1 MNTSI
6 FEIDSQLVSDFA
18 RDGVVVVR
26 GLVAPEMIDV
36 LARGIDK
43 NIAAPSP
50 RAKTASR
57 SEDPGWFF
65 EDICNWQ
72 HIPEYRD
79 FIINTPIAE
88 AAAQLM
94 QSEQVRLYHDHTLVK
109 TAGTQQPTPW
119 HQDQPYYNIDG
130 RQNISMWLPVDPV
143 PRAATL
149 EFVGG
154 SHQGPW
160 LMPRSFMDKQAKWFP
175 EGSLQDLPDIEAD
188 RSAHNILG
196 WELQPGDAVFF
207 HMLALHSSKG
217 SATTRRVFSV
227 RFLGDDITH
236 APRNWVTSP
245 DFPGLAE
252 RLPAGAPMHDDD
264 LFPLLYSA

>member
-1 MNTSI
+1 MTVVAQELISEEDI
-6 FEIDSQLVSDFA
+6 ATFE
-18 RDGVVVVR
+18 RDGVVVLRNVFTDWMEPLREGVR
-26 GLVAPEMIDV
+26 KLMA
-36 LARGIDK
+36 
-43 NIAAPSP
+43 
-50 RAKTASR
+50 
-57 SEDPGWFF
+57 DPGPMERSVVPEDGTAAFF
-65 EDICNWQ
+65 QDLCNWQ
-72 HIPEYRD
+72 RIPEFSD
-79 FIINTPIAE
+79 FVQHSNAGAL
-88 AAAQLM
+88 AASLM
-94 QSEQVRLYHDHTLVK
+94 RSRSARFFHDHVLVK
-109 TAGTQQPTPW
+109 QPGGSTVTPW